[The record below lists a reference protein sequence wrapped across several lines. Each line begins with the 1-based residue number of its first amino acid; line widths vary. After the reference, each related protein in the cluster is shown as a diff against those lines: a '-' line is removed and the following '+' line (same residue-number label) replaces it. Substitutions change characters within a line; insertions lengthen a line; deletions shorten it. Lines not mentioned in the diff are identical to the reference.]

1 MTAAASKAGRCI
13 DPIRIEGE
21 RKMSDDNR
29 ISEETIA
36 AIAAAAQDIAGDSDA
51 MRQNLEAIAAAL
63 QPMIQRAGVRFG
75 SLKESQ
81 MWAAGSYPDQVTLRI
96 GIKRYDGEM
105 RIGIEETQ
113 LYPETWDGSNWT
125 GHPDPFCNDAY
136 ANHAAS
142 IVPFSDV
149 SRRTV
154 ACIIE
159 RLPAFILEYCEEL
172 KRRHQKYADMEK
184 KAEQIRAIL
193 EA

>member
-1 MTAAASKAGRCI
+1 
-13 DPIRIEGE
+13 
-21 RKMSDDNR
+21 MSDDNK

-36 AIAAAAQDIAGDSDA
+36 AITVAAQDIAGDSDA

-63 QPMIQRAGVRFG
+63 QPMIAQAGIRFG
-75 SLKESQ
+75 SLEESQ
-81 MWAAGSYPDQVTLRI
+81 MWQGGSYPEQVTLRI
-96 GIKRYDGEM
+96 GIKRYGGGAGTLS
-105 RIGIEETQ
+105 IGVEETQ

-125 GHPDPFCNDAY
+125 GHSDPFCDDAY
-136 ANHAAS
+136 SNHAAT
-142 IVPFSDV
+142 ICPFSDT

-172 KRRHQKYADMEK
+172 KRRHQKYADLRE

-193 EA
+193 EEA